1 VNPEF
6 SDSFIIETS
15 KRLENH
21 ETRLSTMEHLIT
33 KIEEMTKSIERL
45 ATSMEHMASEQTE
58 QGQRLQVLESRDG
71 QMWQKVLSYAITA
84 ILSIAI
90 GFIARSLGLQ

>member
-1 VNPEF
+1 MSPEF
-6 SDSFIIETS
+6 SDNFVLQTN
-15 KRLENH
+15 KQLENH
-21 ETRLSTMEHLIT
+21 EVRIANMEHIISQ
-33 KIEEMTKSIERL
+33 IEEMTKSIERL
-45 ATSMEHMASEQTE
+45 ATNMEHMASEQAE
-58 QGQRLQVLESRDG
+58 QGQRLQVLESKDG

>member
-1 VNPEF
+1 MNPEF
-6 SDSFIIETS
+6 SDSFVIETN
-15 KRLENH
+15 KKIENH
-21 ETRLSTMEHLIT
+21 EVRITQMEHIISQ
-33 KIEEMTKSIERL
+33 IEEMTKSIERL
-45 ATSMEHMASEQTE
+45 ATNMEHMASEQAE
-58 QGQRLQVLESRDG
+58 QGQRLQVLESKDG

>member
-1 VNPEF
+1 
-6 SDSFIIETS
+6 
-15 KRLENH
+15 
-21 ETRLSTMEHLIT
+21 
-33 KIEEMTKSIERL
+33 
-45 ATSMEHMASEQTE
+45 MEHMASEQSE